1 MTNNQEDL
9 SADLLAALIEADRE
23 LAQANHRIALLEET
37 VRITERELLRVKA
50 EKEELTF
57 AMQSA
62 CLTVD
67 GLTQETQ
74 DAVSDTLVDPC

>member
-1 MTNNQEDL
+1 MTDNNEDL
-9 SADLLAALIEADRE
+9 TADLLAALIGADRE
-23 LAQANHRIALLEET
+23 LAQAKNRIALLEDT
-37 VRITERELLRVKA
+37 LRITERELLRVQA